1 MRKYLEYFKNAF
13 LISEARRDDIKGKEY
28 IGSPYK
34 YYFTDL
40 GLRNARINFRQ
51 MEETHIMENIIY
63 NELML
68 RGYSVDVGYMELNE
82 RKDGKN
88 VRVMKEVDFVVST
101 AGSRRYY
108 IQSAYK
114 METEGKKENE
124 LKVFTAIK
132 DSFRKIIIE
141 KDVLIPWYDDYGV
154 LHIDV
159 EQFLLDESAMDL

>member
-68 RGYSVDVGYMELNE
+68 RGYSVNVGYMELNE
-82 RKDGKN
+82 RRDGKN
-88 VRVMKEVDFVVST
+88 VRVMK
-101 AGSRRYY
+101 
-108 IQSAYK
+108 
-114 METEGKKENE
+114 
-124 LKVFTAIK
+124 
-132 DSFRKIIIE
+132 
-141 KDVLIPWYDDYGV
+141 
-154 LHIDV
+154 
-159 EQFLLDESAMDL
+159 